1 MPPPGA
7 SENASRSDVGDHS
20 TEEIWS
26 SSAVT
31 WCGQPPWAETVHTWG
46 RPDSEVTKA
55 RRSPSGE
62 KDGEPADPT
71 RAIAST
77 SARRSV
83 FESCGKASPGNA
95 RSEPESSICRSRAK
109 KLNRMARLRSFD
121 LVELEYN
128 LAFSGRPSQ
137 LRALLKQNNQAVNE
151 GLPSF
156 LDLCSAHTCDVGLS
170 PVCHRVVDHGQKRR
184 AGNHQQD
191 CGNDDKGNQISIGTK
206 RLRFFHQR

>member
-121 LVELEYN
+121 LVELEYT
-128 LAFSGRPSQ
+128 LALSGRSSR
-137 LRALLKQNNQAVNE
+137 LRALLKEYNEPLNE
-151 GLPSF
+151 GRTQEISHAQMLSSNPCCRF
-156 LDLCSAHTCDVGLS
+156 FIHAFCSCTGRTALEL
-170 PVCHRVVDHGQKRR
+170 R
-184 AGNHQQD
+184 AGATHGKPGSTEYLPD
-191 CGNDDKGNQISIGTK
+191 A
-206 RLRFFHQR
+206 